1 VYPLISYNFNNAVPG
16 KLTIPNGA
24 SKELLAQLQLD
35 AINKYSKELAAQ
47 ADLCHKQGRILRYWA
62 TADDPK
68 VWDALKALGVDLVN
82 VDDLEGYR
90 SYNLGSLDAS
100 NTMGAPGA
108 LEAATKDGSLN
119 FIPGIDVAQWALLP
133 QINPYTAPL
142 GDVVQAVTTVY
153 DSSDS
158 TKVDNWAKV
167 KSERYPGG
175 KPADAFYYYS
185 YVEAALK

>member
-1 VYPLISYNFNNAVPG
+1 MPIVSAN
-16 KLTIPNGA
+16 
-24 SKELLAQLQLD
+24 
-35 AINKYSKELAAQ
+35 
-47 ADLCHKQGRILRYWA
+47 
-62 TADDPK
+62 
-68 VWDALKALGVDLVN
+68 
-82 VDDLEGYR
+82 R
-90 SYNLGSLDAS
+90 SYKLGSLDAS

-158 TKVDNWAKV
+158 TKVVSQEAGRAMRLRASV
-167 KSERYPGG
+167 SILTACMSFTCHPRHA
-175 KPADAFYYYS
+175 PAVRMPANSSMCSMLYC
-185 YVEAALK
+185 LCCRQRRNHP